1 MGAVGLASVMR
12 ADEQAQPNK
21 VLTGLA
27 QTTLAG
33 YVDTSAQWNIGTGN
47 ANAPAYIF
55 GGPAKADGF
64 NLNVVKLVLEHDAD
78 PADGWGAGYKVDLL
92 FGPDA
97 VTYGTQ
103 STGVGSDFAIKQ
115 AYLDLKAPAGNGL
128 EFKMGVWDTILGY
141 EVFETPLNPNF
152 TRSYGYTIEPA
163 TFTGILAI
171 YNFTELI
178 SAGAGVANTESSV
191 INSRAFYARAESYKT
206 YMGYLSWAAP
216 STWSWASGS
225 TLYGAIVNGY
235 DPVAAATGFTP
246 ADQTCFYVGS
256 TINTPCKQLKVGVAY
271 DYEAVAEQPI
281 SRSGYAH
288 ALGGYLNYQV
298 NDRCSINGRAEYF
311 SQSPANVTPGL
322 PSKVVALTATFEY
335 DLWVNVLS
343 RVEFRWDHAADGSTP
358 YGGTVPGEGGL
369 RNSEILMLN
378 LIYKF

>member
-1 MGAVGLASVMR
+1 MKTRNLSRKTLGLATMGAVGLASVMR

-78 PADGWGAGYKVDLL
+78 PADGWGTGYKIDLL

-178 SAGAGVANTESSV
+178 SAGAGVANTESSI
-191 INSRAFYARAESYKT
+191 INSRAFPARAESYKT
-206 YMGYLSWAAP
+206 YM
-216 STWSWASGS
+216 
-225 TLYGAIVNGY
+225 
-235 DPVAAATGFTP
+235 
-246 ADQTCFYVGS
+246 
-256 TINTPCKQLKVGVAY
+256 
-271 DYEAVAEQPI
+271 
-281 SRSGYAH
+281 
-288 ALGGYLNYQV
+288 
-298 NDRCSINGRAEYF
+298 
-311 SQSPANVTPGL
+311 
-322 PSKVVALTATFEY
+322 
-335 DLWVNVLS
+335 
-343 RVEFRWDHAADGSTP
+343 
-358 YGGTVPGEGGL
+358 
-369 RNSEILMLN
+369 
-378 LIYKF
+378 